1 MQNTEYLSN
10 RVILMLGKRM
20 ESAVEGRKQHSS
32 PCCVSL
38 AAAAAHSWAEAQ
50 SVAGQQANTTTNYL
64 LPKCTCL
71 DLSCYC
77 LNNCELGVKTWKFW
91 IM

>member
-1 MQNTEYLSN
+1 
-10 RVILMLGKRM
+10 MLGKRM
-20 ESAVEGRKQHSS
+20 ESAVEGRKQRGS

-38 AAAAAHSWAEAQ
+38 AAAAHSWAEAQ

-71 DLSCYC
+71 ALSCYC
-77 LNNCELGVKTWKFW
+77 LNNCELGGKTWKFR